1 MRASG
6 SLHLGPDA
14 RCAWPGQG
22 PLCSKATAARAAII
36 IHGLMAGPITTIQV
50 DACQLYG
57 AGWSD
62 DRSYP
67 EESVGPENIP
77 HAARRTVGLQATRDL
92 HH

>member
-6 SLHLGPDA
+6 SLHLGSDA
-14 RCAWPGQG
+14 RCARPGRG

-36 IHGLMAGPITTIQV
+36 IHGLMAGPPKTIQV
-50 DACQLYG
+50 DACQLHS
-57 AGWSD
+57 AGWLG

-77 HAARRTVGLQATRDL
+77 HAARRTVLSQFLFEAI
-92 HH
+92 